1 MKNIRRFVICLLI
14 FAMIL
19 PIVACKEKN
28 QMAGEDPDTTVT
40 PPPVVNPTPQTKL
53 PEIVMMSES
62 AELTVGDTLSLAGA
76 YVLKNCTD
84 STVTYATSD
93 PLIATVDVNGIVRAI
108 SEGEAT
114 ITLSVEN
121 GSCMAGF
128 QLTVKKNEEPDD
140 PPVDPPKPSVE
151 LSFTEVVLIV
161 GESKQIAYTL
171 LNCDENTI
179 VSFASSSGAA
189 KVNENGLIEAV
200 SEGSCV
206 ITVTVTGGAYATVT
220 VTVKEPEVVSSV
232 PYYEPTFDPGVTY
245 TSWSAKNVKHVFFHN
260 LIAFEDKTG
269 HFDSDCLYVSE
280 FKAMLEQMY
289 QNGYVLINID
299 YMYDYYEEDGV
310 LKAKLRDTIQIPA
323 GKKPL
328 VMSVDNVCYPE
339 GEHGM
344 GRIDRLVVKNGKLYT
359 YTKLADGTELYSDD
373 NEIFPILENFIAKH
387 PDFSFSGARMVV
399 APSGNNGL
407 FGYDTTSKATD
418 AEKAMAK
425 TEVPKIVDWF
435 RGNGYTFACHS
446 YSHGDYNAMSVEE
459 IHLDFEKWDSEV
471 LPYIGKTHVFIYPF
485 GNFTDLRKTGGKE
498 RAEALHAKGFAVYCA
513 TSMNGVNWDYKVSS
527 SAVPLY
533 LGICYNERLILDG
546 QCLRKYAENENMKA
560 LFDPYS
566 VYDNSQRT
574 IQLKRE
580 GVECSVSFDKTK
592 LSMDVGTTA
601 SLVAVV
607 KGYTAKPIYSSS
619 NACVTVD
626 ENGKLTAISE
636 GTAII
641 TAKCG
646 VYTATCEVTA
656 VKPKPVPKIT
666 LNCEQITLNVNDSI
680 LLVATCNVEGVTFIW
695 TSSNEDALFVDDGN
709 VKALAPAEAVIVSV
723 VASDGSCRAQCM
735 IDIQ

>member
-289 QNGYVLINID
+289 Q
-299 YMYDYYEEDGV
+299 
-310 LKAKLRDTIQIPA
+310 
-323 GKKPL
+323 
-328 VMSVDNVCYPE
+328 PE
-339 GEHGM
+339 
-344 GRIDRLVVKNGKLYT
+344 
-359 YTKLADGTELYSDD
+359 
-373 NEIFPILENFIAKH
+373 
-387 PDFSFSGARMVV
+387 
-399 APSGNNGL
+399 
-407 FGYDTTSKATD
+407 
-418 AEKAMAK
+418 
-425 TEVPKIVDWF
+425 
-435 RGNGYTFACHS
+435 NGYTDVYYKGAKEKKTEYASSIAFNRRISSICK
-446 YSHGDYNAMSVEE
+446 DY
-459 IHLDFEKWDSEV
+459 
-471 LPYIGKTHVFIYPF
+471 Y
-485 GNFTDLRKTGGKE
+485 
-498 RAEALHAKGFAVYCA
+498 LH
-513 TSMNGVNWDYKVSS
+513 T
-527 SAVPLY
+527 
-533 LGICYNERLILDG
+533 
-546 QCLRKYAENENMKA
+546 
-560 LFDPYS
+560 
-566 VYDNSQRT
+566 
-574 IQLKRE
+574 
-580 GVECSVSFDKTK
+580 
-592 LSMDVGTTA
+592 
-601 SLVAVV
+601 
-607 KGYTAKPIYSSS
+607 
-619 NACVTVD
+619 
-626 ENGKLTAISE
+626 
-636 GTAII
+636 
-641 TAKCG
+641 
-646 VYTATCEVTA
+646 
-656 VKPKPVPKIT
+656 PKINNELINRKSLT
-666 LNCEQITLNVNDSI
+666 PQIKKARNKIMTALLQGEDMENYYKGTSPEATIFRAVFYLSYI
-680 LLVATCNVEGVTFIW
+680 LL
-695 TSSNEDALFVDDGN
+695 
-709 VKALAPAEAVIVSV
+709 
-723 VASDGSCRAQCM
+723 
-735 IDIQ
+735 